1 MKFLLRDLRHGL
13 RIRVQSLGFA
23 AISALLIGICVVGI
37 ARPAVSSPTA
47 PDKNAATQK
56 EIPPWERMPKD
67 MRAAT
72 EANKQALQLITAVF
86 EARLRR
92 AEVEMK
98 FLPTIASP
106 DKKDPLSGPN
116 DLAASPLLQ
125 EFGQGAVWLSVTLSA
140 NPSELSARLQQI
152 QRGLLEGL
160 PQAQTANPGGP
171 NKELKKEIRKPIQ
184 SKQLEDDNSAQE
196 LRRILQAE
204 RNFQEVVSQLRAVF
218 PDYAELYRYQSPRV
232 LNPPGKP
239 TVFELCDPV
248 VSADPLAKNERMQA
262 SLIVKIYRPDDHNFK
277 IVSFWLY
284 RNIEDWEGFVPRELY
299 SEKGKDVTRNS
310 YGRWDQNHM
319 PPRKFSAEAYV
330 SPAVTVLN
338 LRFVDGEPVISG
350 RSVPAGRHRAQPVDL
365 AGVELS
371 QLNPASDGVLD
382 VSVPSFPVSIPEIP
396 RMRALILTHPQ
407 VGVDY
412 MPRLREPY
420 EFHSR
425 AEYEAYLTGI
435 RDSTAQQQQFIA
447 TPQSPS
453 PAGTEIAS
461 VSATA
466 PVAPAPKPAALPAT
480 PVNAQQLHPVFLNP
494 QQQDSFNELSS
505 LARDSLKQYP
515 DLKPVSSVNFVNQAL
530 DKANAGFRHHD
541 PGAALLQQ
549 KLPKVRDVSVYFLA
563 SENTSASWRG
573 PDDTT
578 GKGGIVVILPN
589 RYYFDSQQFYLNVAG
604 ALINQP
610 LTTTDVTTLSNYLA
624 GGALP
629 TATTKQ
635 FAIEI
640 EYVDHGWDEDGD
652 MRKWTDEAVEFF
664 RHLQEAMTYL
674 KLRLETMAPGE
685 KMLLEAELPVA
696 QNWLNSLGGTAVT
709 INFGLYKGK
718 GDAPSP
724 KADSAT
730 RTLLIS
736 CKAEEY
742 VKSQQREYRWPLLAK
757 LIEALNGLNGSR
769 LDPGMTGAIYD
780 ILAAFAKDKDN
791 KLMIAW
797 RLSTDLPAKPADWPM
812 LANVPR
818 PKENG
823 AASANAR
830 QQ

>member
-1 MKFLLRDLRHGL
+1 MKSLIRDLRHGL
-13 RIRVQSLGFA
+13 RIRIHILRFR
-23 AISALLIGICVVGI
+23 AISALLLGIGIVAIGGS
-37 ARPAVSSPTA
+37 AVSSAAALGNDATA
-47 PDKNAATQK
+47 KK
-56 EIPPWERMPKD
+56 EIPPWERMPPD

-98 FLPTIASP
+98 FLPTIGSP

-125 EFGQGAVWLSVTLSA
+125 EFGQGAIWLSVILSA
-140 NPSELSARLQQI
+140 RPSDLSPRLQQI
-152 QRGLLEGL
+152 QRGLLEDL
-160 PQAQTANPGGP
+160 PQAQTANPGGL
-171 NKELKKEIRKPIQ
+171 NKELKKEIRKPVQ
-184 SKQLEDDNSAQE
+184 SKQLEDDDTAQE
-196 LRRILQAE
+196 IRRILQAE
-204 RNFQEVVSQLRAVF
+204 RNYQEVVSQLRAVF
-218 PDYAELYRYQSPRV
+218 PNYAELYRSQSPRV

-262 SLIVKIYRPDDHNFK
+262 SLMVKIYRPDDHNFK

-284 RNIEDWEGFVPRELY
+284 RTIEDWEGFVPRELY

-319 PPRKFSAEAYV
+319 PPRTFSAEAYV

-338 LRFVDGEPVISG
+338 LRFVEGQPIISG

-365 AGVELS
+365 AGVDLT
-371 QLNPASDGVLD
+371 QLNPSNNGALD
-382 VSVPSFPVSIPEIP
+382 VSAPSFPVSIPEIP
-396 RMRALILTHPQ
+396 RMPALILTHPQ

-420 EFHSR
+420 EFHSQ
-425 AEYEAYLTGI
+425 AEYEAYKAGI
-435 RDSTAQQQQFIA
+435 RDSTALYQQSVV
-447 TPQSPS
+447 TPQPTST
-453 PAGTEIAS
+453 ANTEIAS
-461 VSATA
+461 VSVPTQ
-466 PVAPAPKPAALPAT
+466 VAPMPKPTALPST
-480 PVNAQQLHPVFLNP
+480 PVNVGQLHPVFLDP

-505 LARDSLKQYP
+505 LARESLKQYS

-541 PGAALLQQ
+541 PGAELLQP
-549 KLPKVRDVSVYFLA
+549 KLPKVSEVNVYFLA

-573 PDDTT
+573 PDDNT

-589 RYYFDSQQFYLNVAG
+589 RYYFDPQQFYPNVAG

-610 LTTTDVTTLSNYLA
+610 LTTAEVANLSKYLA
-624 GGALP
+624 GNALQ
-629 TATTKQ
+629 TATTRQ
-635 FAIEI
+635 FAIGI

-652 MRKWTDEAVEFF
+652 MRKWADEEVEFF

-674 KLRLETMAPGE
+674 KPRLETIAPADRAA
-685 KMLLEAELPVA
+685 LEAELPVV
-696 QNWLNSLGGTAVT
+696 QNWLSSLGDTAAT

-718 GDAPSP
+718 GDAPP
-724 KADSAT
+724 PRADSAA

-736 CKAEEY
+736 CKAEDY
-742 VKSQQREYRWPLLAK
+742 VRSQQKENRWPLMVK
-757 LIEALNGLNGSR
+757 LIEALNGLSGSR

-797 RLSTDLPAKPADWPM
+797 RLNTDLPAKPADWPA
-812 LANVPR
+812 LASVPR
-818 PKENG
+818 PKDNG
-823 AASANAR
+823 SASANAR